1 VHRVDAAAD
10 GRVVVVIVV
19 VIIVTIVSDSVV
31 NARKSNEG
39 YGQTHHFV
47 TSCVFHSPADRR
59 HFQATKSGERAER
72 TTATKVMAS
81 TTPTLTPTSKRVPS
95 LATRVSTTTNRRVIH
110 LNKGRENKMLAEL
123 TVTTPIPRSIRTQA
137 TDRDGAMESVSFPV
151 VTEDATRAMSRRG
164 AMGAFVALASASA
177 SASARADGGPMCGY
191 FDEYANGLAPRY
203 AYTTPWN
210 EGVVGDKTFVR
221 GVGDY
226 KKAKKA
232 KKAPVLAVCN
242 GPGIPHDYFSA
253 LETLSGEADGA
264 REVFLYDQRGCGRS
278 ASVDE
283 DWLADGGFEAL
294 NRYADELNR
303 LVDELRL
310 VPEGGAHVVAHGYWG
325 AKLATTLARTTPG
338 AVKTLTL
345 VSPTASR
352 AEEVDDWRR
361 ALNDGAVVSS
371 DTRKAILDYERDL
384 DPSLRDAYDS
394 AMHEFAD
401 AFVARR
407 SSSCFETT
415 LALGR
420 QTDTQRRALTGG
432 RYFIADGS
440 LAKDSI
446 FLDGLGTALG
456 RNGVSAVRIV
466 RGSRDAVSSAAARRL
481 VDAINAE
488 SSAGAPFCAYDE
500 VDGAGSCVFLD
511 RADYFY
517 ETLNTC
523 VEAAERA

>member
-1 VHRVDAAAD
+1 MA
-10 GRVVVVIVV
+10 
-19 VIIVTIVSDSVV
+19 
-31 NARKSNEG
+31 
-39 YGQTHHFV
+39 
-47 TSCVFHSPADRR
+47 
-59 HFQATKSGERAER
+59 
-72 TTATKVMAS
+72 ATKVMAS
-81 TTPTLTPTSKRVPS
+81 KAPTLTPTPTRVRS
-95 LATRVSTTTNRRVIH
+95 LATRLSTTTNRRLTH
-110 LNKGRENKMLAEL
+110 LNEGSRENNKMNAL
-123 TVTTPIPRSIRTQA
+123 TVTTPILRSIRTRA
-137 TDRDGAMESVSFPV
+137 TDKNETMKSASFALV
-151 VTEDATRAMSRRG
+151 DEDATRGMSRRG
-164 AMGAFVALASASA
+164 ALGAFVALASASA

-232 KKAPVLAVCN
+232 KKTPVLAVCN
-242 GPGIPHDYFSA
+242 GPGVPHDYFSA

-278 ASVDE
+278 APVDE
-283 DWLADGGFEAL
+283 DWLADGGAEAL
-294 NRYADELNR
+294 NRYSDELNR
-303 LVDELRL
+303 LIDELRL

-352 AEEVDDWRR
+352 AEEVDDWKQ
-361 ALNDGAVVSS
+361 ALNDGAAVSS
-371 DTRKAILDYERDL
+371 DARKAILDYERDL
-384 DPSLRDAYDS
+384 DEALRDAYDD
-394 AMHEFAD
+394 AMREFAD

-407 SSSCFETT
+407 SSSCFGTT

-420 QTDTQRRALTGG
+420 QTDAQRRALTGG

-446 FLDGLGTALG
+446 SLDGLGTALG

-466 RGSRDAVSSAAARRL
+466 RGSRDAVSAASARRL
-481 VDAINAE
+481 ADAINAE